1 MAEEP
6 IPQGRLFVPI
16 WLKTNLT
23 IKEAA
28 AISGIGEQTIREETM
43 KPHAD
48 FAFKVGN
55 KTMINRALFDK
66 YIEEELCGAKSHK

>member
-1 MAEEP
+1 MERTAEQLE
-6 IPQGRLFVPI
+6 VPI

-28 AISGIGEQTIREETM
+28 AVTGIGEQTIRAQAFC
-43 KPHAD
+43 PNAH

-55 KTMINRALFDK
+55 KIMINRRLFDK
-66 YIEEELCGAKSHK
+66 YIEEIMCGSESEI